1 MVMAIH
7 FLLDTNILSEVTK
20 LRPNAQVIG
29 RLAENSGQLAITAI
43 TYHELMVGY
52 LRLPESRKRRE
63 LEVYMRQSIEG
74 VLAILPY
81 DDRTARWHATERA
94 RLMQSGKTPAY
105 ADGQIAAIA
114 AVNNL
119 TLVTRNVKD
128 FQHFRDLTIENWFD

>member
-1 MVMAIH
+1 MAIH

-20 LRPNAQVIG
+20 LRPNAQVMG
-29 RLAENSGQLAITAI
+29 RLAENSGRFAIAAI

-52 LRLPESRKRRE
+52 LRLPSSRKRQE

-74 VLAILPY
+74 VLAISPY
-81 DDRTARWHATERA
+81 DNKAARWHAIERA

-128 FQHFRDLTIENWFD
+128 FQHFQDLTIENWFD